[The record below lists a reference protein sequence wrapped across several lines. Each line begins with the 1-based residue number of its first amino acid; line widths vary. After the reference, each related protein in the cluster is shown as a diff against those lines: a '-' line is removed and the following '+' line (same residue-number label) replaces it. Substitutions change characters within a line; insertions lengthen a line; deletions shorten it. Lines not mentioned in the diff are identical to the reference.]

1 MRMMPR
7 KTAHE
12 LLCDGQWDRE
22 YGSHVPLTVPW
33 APQVGR
39 DLVVLWDRLTDVV
52 YNGRK
57 NIMEMTWTAWV
68 AFVMLGGM
76 FLAILGYVVEGKR
89 FVWPW
94 RKIRLLEQELATT
107 QVQLAD
113 MKKYTANLSL
123 FLDAREKAWE
133 AQAALRTE
141 DLEKIEKLNSL
152 LGMMTRRHNEA
163 RESAMVWITENSE
176 LRDGLEAARAELHD
190 KAGKNKTTINTRKEL
205 VRTKKKSKKSSK

>member
-1 MRMMPR
+1 
-7 KTAHE
+7 
-12 LLCDGQWDRE
+12 
-22 YGSHVPLTVPW
+22 
-33 APQVGR
+33 
-39 DLVVLWDRLTDVV
+39 
-52 YNGRK
+52 
-57 NIMEMTWTAWV
+57 MEMTWTAWV

-176 LRDGLEAARAELHD
+176 LRDGLEAALAELHD